1 MKKNTTLKLPSAE
14 KKLKN
19 LTLHNH
25 SRQDPYFWMRLSD
38 KQKESGTQDK
48 QTQNVLNYIKQ
59 ENTYKNKSLAHTK
72 NFQKSLFKEIT
83 SRIKKDD
90 NSVPYFDNGYWYYVR
105 YKKGQEYPL
114 YCRKKETLKAR
125 EEIFIDVNELAKGHD
140 YFKLAGVDISTN
152 NTYCAFGIDT
162 VGRRIY
168 TLHIKNLI
176 TGEILTEEIK
186 QTSGGYAWANDNET
200 LFYTKKNSKTL
211 LPEKVYRHKLG
222 TSQQKDKLIYTE
234 KDKRF
239 YTGVYKSKSEKFI
252 IIYNSATLTDDYH
265 YLEADNPNG
274 TFKQFIKREENHEYS
289 IYHYKDSFYI
299 LTNWKAKNYRLMK
312 TQINQTNKKNWK
324 TIIKHR
330 KDVFIG
336 DIDIFT
342 NHLVITERENALQ
355 HLRVINLKTQQDHYI
370 NFKEPVYSVQ
380 TSTNIDFD
388 TNKLRYVFS
397 SLKTPLSTIEY
408 NMNSKKK
415 VILKQEE
422 VVGGHDPKEYKT
434 ERLFATAKD
443 GSEIPISIIYKK
455 GFKKNGKQNLLLYG
469 YGSYG
474 INVTPGFSSVKLS
487 LLDRGFAFAIAH
499 IRGSQTKGKQWYED
513 GKLLKKMNTFTDF
526 IDVSEHLI
534 KQKYTNPNN
543 LYAMGGSAGGLLMG
557 VICNLRP
564 DLYKGIVSAV
574 PFVDVLS
581 TMLDE
586 SIPLT
591 TGEFDEWGNPKEKKY
606 YDYIH
611 SYSPYDQI
619 KKQAYPNML
628 ITSGYHDSQVQ
639 YWEPLKY
646 IAKLR
651 DHLLG
656 ENKLYLHMEMKA
668 GHGGKSGRFI
678 RYKEIALEYA
688 FILDLA
694 KIKS

>member
-1 MKKNTTLKLPSAE
+1 M
-14 KKLKN
+14 
-19 LTLHNH
+19 
-25 SRQDPYFWMRLSD
+25 QY
-38 KQKESGTQDK
+38 
-48 QTQNVLNYIKQ
+48 
-59 ENTYKNKSLAHTK
+59 
-72 NFQKSLFKEIT
+72 
-83 SRIKKDD
+83 
-90 NSVPYFDNGYWYYVR
+90 
-105 YKKGQEYPL
+105 
-114 YCRKKETLKAR
+114 
-125 EEIFIDVNELAKGHD
+125 
-140 YFKLAGVDISTN
+140 
-152 NTYCAFGIDT
+152 
-162 VGRRIY
+162 
-168 TLHIKNLI
+168 
-176 TGEILTEEIK
+176 
-186 QTSGGYAWANDNET
+186 
-200 LFYTKKNSKTL
+200 
-211 LPEKVYRHKLG
+211 
-222 TSQQKDKLIYTE
+222 
-234 KDKRF
+234 
-239 YTGVYKSKSEKFI
+239 
-252 IIYNSATLTDDYH
+252 
-265 YLEADNPNG
+265 
-274 TFKQFIKREENHEYS
+274 
-289 IYHYKDSFYI
+289 
-299 LTNWKAKNYRLMK
+299 
-312 TQINQTNKKNWK
+312 
-324 TIIKHR
+324 
-330 KDVFIG
+330 
-336 DIDIFT
+336 
-342 NHLVITERENALQ
+342 
-355 HLRVINLKTQQDHYI
+355 
-370 NFKEPVYSVQ
+370 
-380 TSTNIDFD
+380 
-388 TNKLRYVFS
+388 
-397 SLKTPLSTIEY
+397 
-408 NMNSKKK
+408 
-415 VILKQEE
+415 
-422 VVGGHDPKEYKT
+422 
-434 ERLFATAKD
+434 
-443 GSEIPISIIYKK
+443 GS
-455 GFKKNGKQNLLLYG
+455 
-469 YGSYG
+469 GSYG
-474 INVTPGFSSVKLS
+474 ATIDASFSSVRLS